1 MNLKAEEN
9 CFVFPSTPIF
19 FSRKRNSWKHSHDK
33 GLTAWLL
40 FIQEAGDMARTPV
53 FCFESVSTVSQQNNS
68 NDGPSKITAMQ
79 TQPHLSVGSL
89 RTQQGRTPASRQHP
103 SKRILETGAG
113 YGKTVILPPETA
125 VDTVLCD
132 EGGRSILASV
142 RPQESRTQRL
152 V

>member
-1 MNLKAEEN
+1 MNLKAEDN

-19 FSRKRNSWKHSHDK
+19 FSRKSNSWKHSHDK

-79 TQPHLSVGSL
+79 TQPPSECGFLKDTAGEDPCKQ
-89 RTQQGRTPASRQHP
+89 TASQ
-103 SKRILETGAG
+103 
-113 YGKTVILPPETA
+113 
-125 VDTVLCD
+125 
-132 EGGRSILASV
+132 
-142 RPQESRTQRL
+142 
-152 V
+152 